1 MVCWCRNFQHM
12 ITQQNNSSKNSRG
25 ISMCKNKLGQ
35 RAHIQATVMVSRVP
49 LNPSICTRH
58 ALTWPVKDAM
68 KEKRSFVT
76 NTALMKR
83 KEGENKVATHRLSRK
98 VERPC
103 ERLTARVG
111 RLPHLNWTTLK
122 LCDLDQEITMFFKD
136 E

>member
-1 MVCWCRNFQHM
+1 MVGGCRNFQHM

-68 KEKRSFVT
+68 KEKRFFVT
-76 NTALMKR
+76 HMALMKI
-83 KEGENKVATHRLSRK
+83 KVATHRLSGK